1 MGRWND
7 SKLHLLDELD
17 IPVVLQ
23 NNRSRSDIFSNISG
37 DYDTT
42 GRLAAR
48 YFREK
53 LYTEYASL
61 GLGSFGEKKNF
72 SVPLSRLWDSGTDGT
87 PETPETKFY
96 YNHTKVISFS

>member
-72 SVPLSRLWDSGTDGT
+72 SVPLSHPYDSGID
-87 PETPETKFY
+87 ETPETKFY